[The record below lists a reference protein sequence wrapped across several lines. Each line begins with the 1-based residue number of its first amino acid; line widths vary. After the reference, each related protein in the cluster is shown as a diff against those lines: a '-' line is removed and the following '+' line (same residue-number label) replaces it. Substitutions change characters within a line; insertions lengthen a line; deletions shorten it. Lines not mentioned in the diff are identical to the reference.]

1 MPAMIVRLTSA
12 SKALPVPVSGDGAST
27 RSEILLAALLVFRSS
42 VIDLLGVFTPWHV
55 AIKLPLSHATDE
67 NVTPPGVSPFSGS
80 ASCQPP
86 TVCVPTFLPL
96 TARSM
101 VVPEE

>member
-1 MPAMIVRLTSA
+1 MIVRLTSA

-86 TVCVPTFLPL
+86 AENIRQICQNLAKYPPK
-96 TARSM
+96 M
-101 VVPEE
+101 VKFP